1 MPFSRTPPL
10 SHFFVCPARLFLSCV
25 RKKSV
30 FARRAHDTSVFHENI
45 LTHGKK
51 KVNDL
56 PALRT
61 AIVENT
67 AAFFLLF
74 HLFSDFS
81 EFSLAFSF
89 TATVK
94 KCIINIE
101 KMNFYGG

>member
-1 MPFSRTPPL
+1 MSGATLSIVCAEKIRFCTTGARYFCFSRKYFNT
-10 SHFFVCPARLFLSCV
+10 R
-25 RKKSV
+25 
-30 FARRAHDTSVFHENI
+30 FHKNI